1 MMYRR
6 TGRPKGLDLSI
17 TAPTIRSQ
25 SLPCSGEG
33 TTYIPA
39 SQGFSAFTVGRRV
52 ATLAASCRGYARAS
66 APADPGDRRLRGSR
80 DSDSARE
87 RFPRWVGSIAAVSGI
102 ALMYNGAVE
111 VAFQGFV
118 ASFIKLVGLLL
129 LAAWAF
135 VMVALMWRKGR
146 RSITSQ
152 STSVPS
158 GSV

>member
-1 MMYRR
+1 
-6 TGRPKGLDLSI
+6 
-17 TAPTIRSQ
+17 
-25 SLPCSGEG
+25 
-33 TTYIPA
+33 
-39 SQGFSAFTVGRRV
+39 
-52 ATLAASCRGYARAS
+52 
-66 APADPGDRRLRGSR
+66 
-80 DSDSARE
+80 
-87 RFPRWVGSIAAVSGI
+87 
-102 ALMYNGAVE
+102 MYNGAVE

-135 VMVALMWRKGR
+135 VMAALMWRKGR

>member
-66 APADPGDRRLRGSR
+66 APADQ
-80 DSDSARE
+80 E
-87 RFPRWVGSIAAVSGI
+87 TAAFAAAGI
-102 ALMYNGAVE
+102 A
-111 VAFQGFV
+111 
-118 ASFIKLVGLLL
+118 I
-129 LAAWAF
+129 
-135 VMVALMWRKGR
+135 AL
-146 RSITSQ
+146 
-152 STSVPS
+152 
-158 GSV
+158 GSVSHAGWDR